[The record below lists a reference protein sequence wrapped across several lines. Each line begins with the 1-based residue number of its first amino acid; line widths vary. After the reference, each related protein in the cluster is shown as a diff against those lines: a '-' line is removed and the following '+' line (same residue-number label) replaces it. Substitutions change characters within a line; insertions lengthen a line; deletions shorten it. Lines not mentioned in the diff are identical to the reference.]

1 MIRQPIVMLAG
12 HVDHGKSSLLE
23 KIKGIS
29 IVKSEAGAIT
39 QSIKSYNVSLK
50 VIKKICGGLLEQLK
64 LKLTIPGL
72 LFIDTPGHAAFNNLR
87 KRGGNL
93 ADIAILVI
101 DITKGVEEQ
110 TKECIQILKQY
121 KTPFIIAFNKLDLL
135 PGWQNIKQPLIK
147 AINEQAE
154 SIKIELDNRIYT
166 VVGKLAEVGFNSER
180 FDRVEDYRKQIAIVP
195 VSAKTGEGIAELLM
209 VMSGLAQKFL
219 EEELKTEV
227 KGNGKAIVLEVREE
241 KGLGECL
248 DLILYDGY
256 LKTNDV
262 FVVGDINEPK
272 VGRIKA
278 IFEFEK
284 GKLKKIDKAYAA
296 IGLKVNC
303 ADAEN
308 ILPGMP
314 LIVANENLEE
324 IKNEIKKEIQ
334 EVITYKESDGIIVK
348 ADTLGSLEAL
358 INLLK
363 EKKIKIKSASIGQIT
378 KKDLTEAETQK
389 DELNRMIL
397 CFNVPGIESDNV
409 KIISNEVI
417 YRLIEDYEKWL
428 KEAKKEQETRALK
441 SITSPAKIRILKGC
455 VFRKSNPAIVGIN
468 VLLGNLRNESNLIN
482 EEGKKISTIRGVQK
496 DKKNISELKQGEEAA
511 ISLPGVAIG
520 RQVFEDQ
527 ILYTDLNE
535 EEFLKLKKLKSFLNG
550 GQLEAIKEIVNIKR
564 NKNPLWGI

>member
-1 MIRQPIVMLAG
+1 MLAG

-39 QSIKSYNVSLK
+39 QSIKSYNVPLK
-50 VIKKICGGLLEQLK
+50 TIKKLCGKLLEQLK
-64 LKLTIPGL
+64 IKLTIPGL

-121 KTPFIIAFNKLDLL
+121 KTPFIVALNKLDLL
-135 PGWQNIKQPLIK
+135 PGWQNTNLQLIQAIK
-147 AINEQAE
+147 EQAE
-154 SIKIELDNRIYT
+154 SIKIELDNRLYT
-166 VVGKLAEVGFNSER
+166 IVGKLAEIGFNSER

-195 VSAKTGEGIAELLM
+195 VSAKTGEGLQELLM
-209 VMSGLAQKFL
+209 VMTGLAQKFL

-227 KGNGKAIVLEVREE
+227 KGSGKAIVLEVREE

-248 DLILYDGY
+248 DLILYDGSI
-256 LKTNDV
+256 KTNDQ
-262 FVVGDINEPK
+262 FVVGDVNEPK
-272 VGRIKA
+272 TGRIKA

-284 GKLKKIDKAYAA
+284 GKLKKINEAHAA

-303 ADAEN
+303 TDVKD

-314 LIVANENLEE
+314 LRIVNNNLEDL
-324 IKNEIKKEIQ
+324 KKELKEEIQ
-334 EVITYKESDGIIVK
+334 EVIAHKENDGIVVK

-358 INLLK
+358 TNLLK
-363 EKKIKIKSASIGQIT
+363 EKNVKIKSAGIGNIT

-389 DELNRMIL
+389 DELNRVIL
-397 CFNVPGIESDNV
+397 CFNVPLVEGENV

-417 YRLIEDYEKWL
+417 YRLIDDYEKWV
-428 KEAKKEQETRALK
+428 KEAKIEIEKKALK
-441 SITSPAKIRILKGC
+441 SVTMPGKIRILKGC
-455 VFRKSNPAIVGIN
+455 VFRKSNPAIVGVN
-468 VLLGNLRNESNLIN
+468 VVLGNVKNESKLMD
-482 EEGKKISTIRGVQK
+482 EKGKEISHIRGIQK
-496 DKKNISELKQGEEAA
+496 DKKNIHEIKQGDEVA
-511 ISLPGVAIG
+511 ISLPDAVFG
-520 RQVFEDQ
+520 RHIFDDQ
-527 ILYTDLNE
+527 ILYTDINA
-535 EEFLKLKKLKSFLNG
+535 EEFKVLKKLKSFLNA
-550 GQLEAIKEIVNIKR
+550 GQMEVMREIVRIKR
-564 NKNPLWGI
+564 DKNPLWGI